1 MVLRFHRAHFNF
13 LFFEPQYLVQYHT
26 YQYQVGLYQLTY
38 ICIDTGIDTG
48 TGTGTG
54 TGYFLV
60 LVEVRVHLRFL

>member
-13 LFFEPQYLVQYHT
+13 LFFEPHSTRYLVQPYIPVPGRPLSA
-26 YQYQVGLYQLTY
+26 YY
-38 ICIDTGIDTG
+38 ICIDTGIDTV

-60 LVEVRVHLRFL
+60 LVTDRG